1 MAREYL
7 GQYIYRNIKVDLYN
21 DDKCQQIVACILPND
36 YFETFEIG
44 LGAFNF
50 TYKEDLHALIDQKLD
65 NIYDYDGQFSGASLE
80 WFDNAG
86 FRDIK
91 LIYKNRVLKI

>member
-7 GQYIYRNIKVDLYN
+7 GQYEYRNIKIDLYN
-21 DDKCQQIVACILPND
+21 DDECQQIIACIQAND
-36 YFETFEIG
+36 YFDEFEIG

-65 NIYDYDGQFSGASLE
+65 NIYYYAEPLPGALLE
-80 WFDNAG
+80 
-86 FRDIK
+86 
-91 LIYKNRVLKI
+91 